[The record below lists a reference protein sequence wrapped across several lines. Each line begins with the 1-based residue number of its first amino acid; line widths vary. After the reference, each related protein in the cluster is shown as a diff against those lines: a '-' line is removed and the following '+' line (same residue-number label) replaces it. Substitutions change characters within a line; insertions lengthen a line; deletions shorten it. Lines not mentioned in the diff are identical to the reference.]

1 MKQLLSLTLFAFLF
15 CFMAGSLQAQSVEP
29 KTQTYNSGSGT
40 WTAPA
45 GTWKVTKLE
54 AWGGGGGGGRATSK
68 RSVGSGGGGGAYQY
82 VENISA
88 TPGTTVTY
96 SVGAGG
102 SGGNTVTDGNA
113 STAILGIHNLNA
125 AGGKKG
131 STATRTS
138 NGTTT
143 VQGGEGGYTDGDG
156 GSAKLT
162 RNSSTNYNISDSGYG
177 GAGQNGGAGGAS
189 VSGNNSGNAG
199 VAPGGGGSGARIN
212 SSSIFVASS
221 QNGGNGAAGRVTIS
235 YEILTLTVS
244 FDVNYAG
251 GSNPANQTVL
261 YYSTYG
267 TLPTVSRDNH
277 IFLGWFTDAMGGT
290 RVNADDQCTYTQD
303 VTLYAHWAYAG
314 EITTT
319 TTTVEPCGVF
329 SVNQEAE
336 HTYDG
341 TVTYSWK
348 YTVDGGDEVV
358 LNANTYILTQNY
370 LQLNQMGTYVITRY
384 VSAEGQTV
392 PSEGAYT
399 IAVQQLNSAGA
410 IETGTGI
417 TCSASEYIIKNLE
430 KATTDYTT
438 PIVYEWR
445 YIKDGGNDEV
455 TISGSNRDSLTISGL
470 EAGTYVIKRY
480 AALGCAVPQ
489 VSAGSYTLVVADLP
503 ASYDVPAANYT
514 NFCKGGVLEVTAGDY
529 NLTDINIA
537 PVYRIPTSFA
547 WMISLDG
554 GTPEMAGDNAN
565 YHQVLDYVGDYAIYG
580 DIIYFG
586 DNACHVTTGVL
597 NVNAIADPTMG
608 TPTLSATTVCP
619 SGSVD
624 ITSPTIDGGVGDG
637 YVCNWEFLADGET
650 EWVAIS
656 DAEATYSSTTGTSI
670 TASNFKSTGNVQYR
684 SYVSNPR
691 GCDAYSNPAEL
702 EVITV
707 EIPTVVDAH
716 DVCPAPRDTAF
727 TTMVN
732 ITHQSY
738 ELLWYADATS
748 TAEIGAPIPS
758 LANEGEITYYV
769 AQYNPGN
776 GCTSA
781 RIPVTLTIT
790 YTAHLGHNSGDTVQ
804 VVCQN
809 SPMEA
814 ITFDHSGDCAPQVTW
829 NPSQPA
835 GVTVTTENGITTI
848 AGTPEETGNFTFKV
862 ELHPDAQTVCAALD
876 VFTGRIQVNTIY
888 NVTVDTTICSGSVT
902 ISDNNGHSYTFSES
916 GNYTRTLE
924 AVTGCDSVVTLNLY
938 VHEWN
943 QFGFKENEELIA
955 GWTSFSS
962 VNSPINADVAGSV
975 SESRITYSGWNG
987 SNARRDNLSS
997 TSMVSASGYSLGL
1010 INGSATIWGSTLNNG
1025 KSITITTST
1034 KDFGNLKLHFDYGAE
1049 RYHSYFGV
1057 YSSDD
1062 QAFTD
1067 ITYTFTTPAGSG
1079 NLSSTHVDL
1088 QQSTLTTGS
1097 VDIDLSASED
1107 LRNLIENQDN
1117 ITITLK
1123 FSGADR
1129 TTSVVSEQYFRIDNI
1144 CISGERIN
1152 TLEITGEPQAC
1163 TNQSAVLMATPPYIN
1178 TNVNPNVTTPVIY
1191 KWERI
1196 VGGVSTVLE
1205 ETSFLLTD
1213 DNVQPGA
1220 NKYVVSVG
1228 EGTCGQSDT
1237 IDVLGIVPA
1246 YRLDIERHGYVCSNE
1261 VDQVSNITFT
1271 DDCQYVDGM
1280 FIVTPAADAM
1290 RTPGLYE
1297 CQLSIPTTENP
1308 CDSVITLWLEVRKA
1322 FDTTVVANIC
1332 LGETYSEY
1340 GFDITPTVEGVTY
1353 YTSDPTWTCSTG
1365 CDSIYRLTLIT
1376 SSVKQTLSS
1385 ETNVTLA
1392 AWPMDHGINKF
1403 VPACGVRT
1411 ANSSFMVYGG
1421 EHMPSFSNT
1430 AGQAPS
1436 SDYCYDPASSN
1447 GALTWANLSSS
1458 CSGISIGIIGDSPSY
1473 IDYSGAYF
1481 EIRINPYDYENL
1493 KLKFDYS
1500 RQNASTNNAQAFNR
1514 VNYYYKFSE
1523 TGSYTSLGYANINS
1537 TSWNSQTLDFSS
1549 ANAIDHDVMYLK
1561 VEFTGGNAGSTQS
1574 CGLVTGS
1581 QYLPSYITVDNVK
1594 IWGDRPA
1601 RAHLEATAQTCDK
1614 TYVCEGE
1621 EVTFTC
1627 QGDDAYFKFYVVD
1640 ETTSEVTAFDGAT
1653 SMTITPTQTTN
1664 YVIKAVDQTTMCDS
1678 VWGPF
1683 NVELVKTPTI
1693 TYVSGSED
1701 AGVCGTA
1708 VFDVNIAVENA
1719 TAYTFTWLP
1728 VGATT
1733 PNGVIFNDDNNG
1745 NITIGGSLTEGGSA
1759 RYDITANPDSRCST
1773 ADVYVI
1779 GTLATRVN
1787 PHVEQ
1792 TIGNDTVCQG
1802 ADMQFVITN
1811 TEDLNF
1817 TLVPADMRY
1826 SWTTATE
1833 TLSTKDTLEY
1843 VADEDHHSTRH
1854 YLTVHQN
1861 GCTTVDSFD
1870 IVVYNLNTEFDTL
1883 KLNRSHYV
1891 LNYGCSYLDVDSLE
1905 FPDLMHKGVAV
1916 DTFMIASC
1924 SIRNNTDGKIY
1935 VAGIDN
1941 LKATI
1946 MWDVTDICGNVH
1958 SKQQDLTF
1966 ELPPC
1971 GDDEHF
1977 TATDVD
1983 GNVYHTVRMGWNCW
1997 TRENMKTLNYAD
2009 GTPVAVALGYE
2020 NNQFRNPDATAV
2032 IFGRLYSWYSAMN
2045 IPENATTLPE
2055 TNTFGHVQGVCPK
2068 GWFVP
2073 TPNHYLELRGYDMY
2087 HLRTNTYWLDNG
2099 GDNSTEFSILPAGC
2113 YNSHIERF
2121 ENILGNAYFWSSD
2134 LSASSLLK
2142 SFMADCNCYMFQQL
2156 DNSPNNAFSVRCV
2169 KERD

>member
-15 CFMAGSLQAQSVEP
+15 CFMAGSLQAQSVES

-54 AWGGGGGGGRATSK
+54 AWGGGGGGGRISNQNRA
-68 RSVGSGGGGGAYQY
+68 VGSGGGGGAYQY

-102 SGGNTVTDGNA
+102 SGVNTVTDGNA

-131 STATRTS
+131 STATRPSS
-138 NGTTT
+138 NGVTNTA
-143 VQGGEGGYTDGDG
+143 QGGAGGYTG
-156 GSAKLT
+156 GNGGLAT
-162 RNSSTNYNISDSGYG
+162 VIRNSSTSTTVSASGAG

-189 VSGNNSGNAG
+189 VTNNYGAG
-199 VAPGGGGSGARIN
+199 SNGTAPGGGGSGARN
-212 SSSIFVASS
+212 SSSINRT

-244 FDVNYAG
+244 FDVNYTG

-267 TLPTVSRDNH
+267 TLPTVSRDNY
-277 IFLGWFTDAMGGT
+277 IFLGWFTDVMGGT

-314 EITTT
+314 AITTT
-319 TTTVEPCGVF
+319 TSTVEPCGAFTV
-329 SVNQEAE
+329 SQEAA

-341 TVTYSWK
+341 TVTYTWK

-358 LNANTYILTQNY
+358 LNANVDVLTQND

-445 YIKDGGNDEV
+445 YIKDGGDDEV

-547 WMISLDG
+547 WMISWNG
-554 GTPEMAGDNAN
+554 GTPEMAGENAN
-565 YHQVLDYVGDYAIYG
+565 YNQVLDYVGDYAIYG

-684 SYVSNPR
+684 SYVSNPQ
-691 GCDAYSNPAEL
+691 GCDAYSNPAGF
-702 EVITV
+702 EVVAV
-707 EIPTVVDAH
+707 EIPVVTTAQ
-716 DVCPAPRDTAF
+716 DVCPAPGDTMF
-727 TTMVN
+727 TTMV
-732 ITHQSY
+732 TKTDDSFD
-738 ELLWYADATS
+738 LLWYADETS
-748 TAEIGAPIPS
+748 TMAIPAPN
-758 LANEGEITYYV
+758 ANLNNEDTITYYV
-769 AQYNPGN
+769 AQYNPDN
-776 GCTSA
+776 QCTSA
-781 RIPVTLTIT
+781 RVPVTLTIT
-790 YTAHLGHNSGDTVQ
+790 YTAHLGHESGELDQ
-804 VVCQN
+804 VICQN
-809 SPMEA
+809 SDMTPV
-814 ITFDHSGDCAPQVTW
+814 TFTHSGDCAPQIKFS
-829 NPSQPA
+829 PSQPN
-835 GVTVTTENGITTI
+835 GVTIDNSVHGQTTI
-848 AGTPEETGNFTFKV
+848 SGTITEVGVFAYEVVLQPNDT
-862 ELHPDAQTVCAALD
+862 TVCAAQNSFD
-876 VFTGRIQVNTIY
+876 GSISVTAVY
-888 NVTVDTTICSGSVT
+888 NVTENKSICGGSYT
-902 ISDNNGHSYTFSES
+902 ISDQKGHSYTFTES
-916 GNYTRTLE
+916 GNYTQTLE

-943 QFGFKENEELIA
+943 QFGFDENDSLIA
-955 GWTSFSS
+955 GWTSFNN
-962 VNSPINADVAGSV
+962 VASPIAADVPGSV
-975 SESRITYSGWNG
+975 SGSRITYSGWNG
-987 SNARRDNLSS
+987 SNASRDNLSS
-997 TSMVSASGYSLGL
+997 TSSLVSGSGNSLGL
-1010 INGSATIWGSTLNNG
+1010 INQSGTTSLTSNNG
-1025 KSITITTST
+1025 KSIVISTST

-1049 RYHSYFGV
+1049 RYRSV
-1057 YSSDD
+1057 TTIYSDND
-1062 QAFTD
+1062 KAFTD
-1067 ITYTFTTPAGSG
+1067 IAYTFSTPSG
-1079 NLSSTHVDL
+1079 NGTLSSTHIEL
-1088 QQSTLTTGS
+1088 EQSTLTTGS
-1097 VDIDLSASED
+1097 VNIDLSASED
-1107 LRNLIENQDN
+1107 LRTLIENQDN
-1117 ITITLK
+1117 ITITLT
-1123 FSGADR
+1123 FSGGDR
-1129 TTSVVSEQYFRIDNI
+1129 SSAIIPAQYFRIDNI
-1144 CISGERIN
+1144 CISGEKIK
-1152 TLEITGEPQAC
+1152 TLKVTGESQSC
-1163 TNQSAVLMATPPYIN
+1163 TNQSATLMATPPYIN

-1213 DNVQPGA
+1213 DNVQPGT

-1228 EGTCGQSDT
+1228 EGPCGQSDT

-1261 VDQVSNITFT
+1261 VDQVSNIHFT
-1271 DDCQYVDGM
+1271 DEYESVDGM
-1280 FIVTPAADAM
+1280 FIVYPEADAM
-1290 RTPGLYE
+1290 RTPRLYE
-1297 CQLSIPTTENP
+1297 CQLSIPSTTNP
-1308 CDSVITLWLEVRKA
+1308 CDSIITLWLDVRKA

-1340 GFDITPTVEGVTY
+1340 GFDITPIEEGVTY

-1365 CDSIYRLTLIT
+1365 CDSVYRLTLIT
-1376 SSVKQTLSS
+1376 SSVQQTLRS
-1385 ETNVTLA
+1385 ENNVTLA
-1392 AWPMDHGINKF
+1392 AWPMDNGINRF

-1411 ANSSFMVYGG
+1411 ASSSFMVYGG
-1421 EHMPSFSNT
+1421 ENTPTFANT
-1430 AGQAPS
+1430 AGHAPS
-1436 SDYCYDPASSN
+1436 SDYCYTGASSN
-1447 GALTWANLSSS
+1447 GGLNWPNLASS
-1458 CSGISIGIIGDSPSY
+1458 CSGFLGGASY
-1473 IDYSGAYF
+1473 INFSGAFF
-1481 EIRINPYDYENL
+1481 EITINPYDYENL
-1493 KLKFDYS
+1493 KLKFDYL
-1500 RQNASTNNAQAFNR
+1500 RENASTNNAQAFNR

-1523 TGSYTSLGYANINS
+1523 TGSYTLLGSVNINS
-1537 TSWNSQTLDFSS
+1537 TNWASQTLDFSS
-1549 ANAIDHDVMYLK
+1549 ADAIDQNVMYLK
-1561 VEFTGGNAGSTQS
+1561 VEFLGGNAGATQS
-1574 CGLVTGS
+1574 CGIVNGS
-1581 QYLPSYITVDNVK
+1581 RYLPSYITVDNVM
-1594 IWGDRPA
+1594 ISGDRPA
-1601 RAHLEATAQTCDK
+1601 RAHLEATAQPCDK

-1640 ETTSEVTAFDGAT
+1640 ETTNEVTPFDGAT

-1683 NVELVKTPTI
+1683 KVEVVKNPTI
-1693 TYVSGSED
+1693 TYLSGSDD
-1701 AGVCGTA
+1701 AGVCGNS
-1708 VFDVNIAVENA
+1708 VFDVKIAVENA
-1719 TAYTFTWLP
+1719 TDYTFTWLP
-1728 VGATT
+1728 VGAST
-1733 PNGVIFNDDNNG
+1733 PNGVVFNDDNNG
-1745 NITIGGSLTEGGSA
+1745 NITISGSLTDGGSA

-1773 ADVYVI
+1773 TDVFVI

-1787 PHVEQ
+1787 PQIVQ

-1802 ADMQFVITN
+1802 ADMQFVISN
-1811 TEDLNF
+1811 IDDLNF
-1817 TLVPADMRY
+1817 ALIDNERRY

-1833 TLSTKDTLEY
+1833 TLSIKDTLEY
-1843 VADEDHHSTRH
+1843 MADEEHHSTRH
-1854 YLTVHQN
+1854 YLTVNQS
-1861 GCTTVDSFD
+1861 GCITVDSFD
-1870 IVVYNLNTEFDTL
+1870 IVVYNFDVDSL
-1883 KLNRSHYV
+1883 RLNRSHYV
-1891 LNYGCSYLDVDSLE
+1891 LNYGCSYLDKDSLVL
-1905 FPDLMHKGVAV
+1905 PDLMHNGEAV
-1916 DTFMIASC
+1916 DTSMIASWN
-1924 SIRNNTDGKIY
+1924 IRFNTDDKIY
-1935 VAGIDN
+1935 VAGINN
-1941 LKATI
+1941 LTATI
-1946 MWDVTDICGNVH
+1946 MWEVTDICGNVH

-1971 GDDEHF
+1971 GDNEHY
-1977 TATDVD
+1977 TVTDVD
-1983 GNVYHTVRMGWNCW
+1983 GNVYSTVRMGWNCW
-1997 TRENMKTLNYAD
+1997 TRENMKALNYAD

-2055 TNTFGHVQGVCPK
+2055 TNTFGHVQGVCPE

-2073 TPNHYLELRGYDMY
+2073 TPNHYLELRSYDMY

-2099 GDNSTEFSILPAGC
+2099 GDNSTQFSILPAGC
-2113 YNSHIERF
+2113 YNSGIDRY
-2121 ENILGNAYFWSSD
+2121 ENILGNAYFWSGD

-2169 KERD
+2169 KERE

>member
-15 CFMAGSLQAQSVEP
+15 CFMAGSLQAQSVES

-40 WTAPA
+40 WEAPA

-54 AWGGGGGGGRATSK
+54 AWGGGGGGGRATSR
-68 RSVGSGGGGGAYQY
+68 RSVGSGGGGGAYQF
-82 VENISA
+82 VENVSVV
-88 TPGTTVTY
+88 PGTTVTY

-102 SGGNTVTDGNA
+102 SGENTVTDGNA

-131 STATRTS
+131 STATPTS

-156 GSAKLT
+156 GSVTLR

-235 YEILTLTVS
+235 YQILTLTVS
-244 FDVNYAG
+244 FDVNYTG

-267 TLPTVSRDNH
+267 TLPTVTRDNH
-277 IFLGWFTDAMGGT
+277 IFLGWFTDVMGGT

-314 EITTT
+314 AITTT
-319 TTTVEPCGVF
+319 TSTVEPCGIFTV
-329 SVNQEAE
+329 SQEAA

-341 TVTYSWK
+341 TVTYTWK

-358 LNANTYILTQNY
+358 LNANVDVLTQND
-370 LQLNQMGTYVITRY
+370 LQLNRMGTYVITRY

-410 IETGTGI
+410 IETGTGF

-455 TISGSNRDSLTISGL
+455 TIANSNSDSLTISRL
-470 EAGTYVIKRY
+470 ATGTYEFKRY

-529 NLTDINIA
+529 NLTDINID
-537 PVYRIPTSFA
+537 PLYRIPTSFA

-586 DNACHVTTGVL
+586 DNACHVTTGEL

-608 TPTLSATTVCP
+608 TPTLSATPVCP
-619 SGSVD
+619 SDSVD
-624 ITSPTIDGGVGDG
+624 ITSPTIDGDVGDG

-684 SYVSNPR
+684 SYVSNPQ
-691 GCDAYSNPAEL
+691 GCDAYSNPAGF

-716 DVCPAPRDTAF
+716 DVCPVPGDTAF
-727 TTMVN
+727 TTMVSTTSN
-732 ITHQSY
+732 NYQ
-738 ELLWYADATS
+738 LRWFADETS
-748 TAEIGAPIPS
+748 TIPMIDAPTTS
-758 LANEGEITYYV
+758 LVNENVITYYV
-769 AQYNPGN
+769 AQFDGE
-776 GCTSA
+776 CMSA
-781 RIPVTLTIT
+781 RVPVTLTIT
-790 YTAHLGHNSGDTVQ
+790 YTAHLGHDNGDLDQ

-809 SPMEA
+809 SAMDA
-814 ITFDHSGDCAPQVTW
+814 VIFSHSGDCAPQVTFTKDGQ
-829 NPSQPA
+829 SVDQIA
-835 GVTVTTENGITTI
+835 GVMVTSGNGTTVIEGNPT
-848 AGTPEETGNFTFKV
+848 ETGTYTFHV
-862 ELHPDAQTVCAALD
+862 ELHQNTQTVCAAPNSFDGSIL
-876 VFTGRIQVNTIY
+876 VNPVY
-888 NVTVDTTICSGSVT
+888 AVTDNQTICGGNYT
-902 ISDNNGHSYTFSES
+902 ISDTKGHSYIFTES
-916 GNYTRTLE
+916 GTYTQTLE
-924 AVTGCDSVVTLNLY
+924 SATGCDSVVTLNLY

-955 GWTSFSS
+955 GWTLFSS
-962 VNSPINADVAGSV
+962 VNSPINADVPGSV
-975 SESRITYSGWNG
+975 SGSRITYSGWSG
-987 SNARRDNLSS
+987 SNASRDNLSS
-997 TSMVSASGYSLGL
+997 TSSLVSGSGNSLGL
-1010 INGSATIWGSTLNNG
+1010 INQSGTTSLTSNNG
-1025 KSITITTST
+1025 KSIVISTST

-1049 RYHSYFGV
+1049 RYRSITGIF
-1057 YSSDD
+1057 SSNDK
-1062 QAFTD
+1062 AFTD
-1067 ITYTFTTPAGSG
+1067 ITYRIATATGSAD
-1079 NLSSTHVDL
+1079 LSSTHVEL
-1088 QQSTLTTGS
+1088 EQSTLTTGS

-1107 LRNLIENQDN
+1107 LRNLIENQDI
-1117 ITITLK
+1117 ITITLT
-1123 FSGADR
+1123 FSGGDR
-1129 TTSVVSEQYFRIDNI
+1129 SSGIIPEQYFRIDNI
-1144 CISGERIN
+1144 CISGKKIN
-1152 TLEITGEPQAC
+1152 TLEVTGEPIAC
-1163 TNQSAVLMATPPYIN
+1163 TNQSATLMATPPYIN

-1271 DDCQYVDGM
+1271 DEYENVDGM
-1280 FIVTPAADAM
+1280 FIVYPEADSM
-1290 RTPGLYE
+1290 RTPDLYR
-1297 CQLSIPTTENP
+1297 CQLSVPSTTNP

-1332 LGETYSEY
+1332 LGETYSEF

-1353 YTSDPTWTCSTG
+1353 HTSDPTWTCSTG

-1376 SSVKQTLSS
+1376 SSVQQTLSS

-1392 AWPMDHGINKF
+1392 AWPMDQGTNKF

-1430 AGQAPS
+1430 TGHTPS
-1436 SDYCYDPASSN
+1436 DDYCYTGASSN
-1447 GALTWANLSSS
+1447 GALNWANLSSS
-1458 CSGISIGIIGDSPSY
+1458 CSGALVSPTY
-1473 IDYSGAYF
+1473 KNYSGAYF
-1481 EIRINPYDYENL
+1481 EIKINPYDYSNL
-1493 KLKFDYS
+1493 KLKFDYL

-1523 TGSYTSLGYANINS
+1523 TDSYNSLGNVNINS
-1537 TSWNSQTLDFSS
+1537 TNWDSQTLDFSS
-1549 ANAIDHDVMYLK
+1549 VDAIDQNVMYLK

-1574 CGLVTGS
+1574 CGLLQGS
-1581 QYLPSYITVDNVK
+1581 HYLPSYITIDNVK

-1601 RAHLEATAQTCDK
+1601 RAHLEATAQICDK
-1614 TYVCEGE
+1614 KYVCEGE

-1640 ETTSEVTAFDGAT
+1640 ETTSEVTPFDGAT

-1683 NVELVKTPTI
+1683 KVEVVKNPTI
-1693 TYVSGSED
+1693 TYLSGSDD
-1701 AGVCGTA
+1701 AGVCGNS
-1708 VFDVNIAVENA
+1708 VFDVKIAVENA
-1719 TAYTFTWLP
+1719 TDYTFTWLP
-1728 VGATT
+1728 VGAST

-1759 RYDITANPDSRCST
+1759 RYRITANPDSRCST
-1773 ADVYVI
+1773 TDVSVS

-1787 PHVEQ
+1787 PQIVQ

-1802 ADMQFVITN
+1802 ANMQFVISN
-1811 TEDLNF
+1811 IDDLNF
-1817 TLVPADMRY
+1817 ALIDNERRY

-1833 TLSTKDTLEY
+1833 TLSIKDTLEY
-1843 VADEDHHSTRH
+1843 VADEEHHSTRH
-1854 YLTVHQN
+1854 YLTVNQN
-1861 GCTTVDSFD
+1861 GCITVDSFD

-1916 DTFMIASC
+1916 DTSMIASY
-1924 SIRNNTDGKIY
+1924 SIRNNIDGKIY

-1958 SKQQDLTF
+1958 HKQQDLTF
-1966 ELPPC
+1966 ALPPC
-1971 GDDEHF
+1971 GDNEHY
-1977 TATDVD
+1977 TVTDVD
-1983 GNVYHTVRMGWNCW
+1983 GNVYSTVRMGWNCW

-2009 GTPVAVALGYE
+2009 GTPVPVALGYV
-2020 NNQFRNPDATAV
+2020 NNQFTNPDASAL

-2055 TNTFGHVQGVCPK
+2055 TNTFGHVQGVCPE

-2073 TPNHYLELRGYDMY
+2073 TPNHYLELRNIDMY

-2113 YNSHIERF
+2113 FNSSIERY

-2169 KERD
+2169 KERE